1 MKRWSVIIGI
11 VIVVAAAATVFA
23 VQQYSPSTN
32 NVAIQAQESDGEYS
46 SCGSTECSYSGEA
59 AGTGGCGSVAG
70 ASGGCGG
77 PDPNSVEARQRAE
90 SVRSFIYSYYAKKF
104 NDPNLVVQIN
114 DYGCHMEAD
123 VLQNGKIVK
132 RLSISGNSV
141 TEIG

>member
-23 VQQYSPSTN
+23 VQQYSPSAN

-46 SCGSTECSYSGEA
+46 SCGGQGCDYSGNSA
-59 AGTGGCGSVAG
+59 TGSGCGGVADSGGCGSTPLTTAESRV
-70 ASGGCGG
+70 
-77 PDPNSVEARQRAE
+77 RAE
-90 SVRSFIYSYYAKKF
+90 RMRSFIYAYYAKKF

-141 TEIG
+141 SEIG

>member
-11 VIVVAAAATVFA
+11 VIVVAAAATVFV
-23 VQQYSPSTN
+23 VQQYSPSTS
-32 NVAIQAQESDGEYS
+32 NVAVQAQASDGQYTG
-46 SCGSTECSYSGEA
+46 CGSTECSNTGEA
-59 AGTGGCGSVAG
+59 SSTGGCGAVAG
-70 ASGGCGG
+70 VSGGCGG

-90 SVRSFIYSYYAKKF
+90 SIRDFIYGYYAKKF

-123 VLQNGKIVK
+123 VLQDGKIVK

>member
-1 MKRWSVIIGI
+1 MKRWSIIIGI
-11 VIVVAAAATVFA
+11 VIVVAVTATVFA
-23 VQQYSPSTN
+23 VQQFSPSAN
-32 NVAIQAQESDGEYS
+32 NVAVQALASDGEYS
-46 SCGSTECSYSGEA
+46 SCGSTECSNTGEA

-104 NDPNLVVQIN
+104 NDTNLVVQVK
-114 DYGCHMEAD
+114 DYGCHMEAN
-123 VLQNGKIVK
+123 VLRGGKIVK

>member
-23 VQQYSPSTN
+23 VQQYSATSN
-32 NVAIQAQESDGEYS
+32 NAEVTAQTSDGQ
-46 SCGSTECSYSGEA
+46 YSGCGGQGCDYSGNSA
-59 AGTGGCGSVAG
+59 AGSGCGGVADSGGCGSTPLTTAESRV
-70 ASGGCGG
+70 
-77 PDPNSVEARQRAE
+77 RAE
-90 SVRSFIYSYYAKKF
+90 RMRSFIYGYYAKKF

-141 TEIG
+141 SEIG